1 MIMVTFK
8 LVIISV
14 SLIVIIVPNFRTVYG
29 LGVLLED
36 TGDDNN
42 SASTNWPNWQNSS
55 DSGLEQMELK
65 AKFKPDE
72 NPFLAEDGF
81 YQVQK
86 FGYRNR
92 FAQLFWWKW
101 KQVRTKGILGGR
113 YILLLYSDLCNCCS
127 QSGRKAYQSKC

>member
-1 MIMVTFK
+1 MVRLK

-29 LGVLLED
+29 LDVLLED

-42 SASTNWPNWQNSS
+42 SASTNWQNSS

-65 AKFKPDE
+65 AQFKLDE
-72 NPFLAEDGF
+72 NQFLAEDGY

-86 FGYRNR
+86 FSFIASNGSEICPLNNCKYGVENSQFRPNSVSGGYVFEGR
-92 FAQLFWWKW
+92 LTVTK
-101 KQVRTKGILGGR
+101 VRRWCQKI
-113 YILLLYSDLCNCCS
+113 
-127 QSGRKAYQSKC
+127 